1 MGNKVI
7 RFVVLM
13 LVMCYGVS
21 MTVGY
26 TGDQDEG
33 WRTGTTE
40 DKEDWKEEQESG
52 GRRRW
57 PEKKEEEQYPEW
69 GGVESREDRFL
80 LPEAK
85 HVVKT
90 AAGEMRVV
98 MGALGRAVYK
108 PMHIG
113 FITMEPKSL
122 FIPQYLDSNLIL
134 FVCRGEVKVGLIY
147 KDELGERILKAGDV
161 YIIPAGS
168 PFYLVNT
175 GEGQRVHIICS
186 IDISE
191 SLGMGLQSFFIGGG
205 SNPQSVI
212 AGFDHEVLAN
222 AFNVTSSELSE
233 MFTSQQQGPI
243 VFVPESHSP
252 SVWSKFLRLKQQD
265 RLQEMKST
273 FDIQQEDHH
282 QGKSETWS
290 WRKLLNSVFGAD
302 SNENKRRDDYDK
314 KRRDDYD
321 KKRRGDYDKG
331 KGRGK
336 SPDSYNLYDKK
347 PDFRNDYG
355 WSMQLDHSDYS
366 PLEHSG
372 IGVYLVNLT
381 AGSMMAPHVNPRATE
396 YGIVLR
402 GSGTL
407 QIVFPNGTQAINAK
421 IQEGDVFWVPR
432 YFAFCQIASRTGP
445 LEFFGFTTSARKNRP
460 QFLVGAASVLQE
472 LKGPELAAA
481 FSVSEDRLRK
491 FIDAQ
496 REAVILPTA
505 QAAPPYKEE
514 RKPPKEEEE
523 ERKQQQPEEGERRE
537 GERRGDAGRGEGRRE
552 DDRGDKGRFE
562 RVPEVIKS
570 IGNDMVMGFD

>member
-1 MGNKVI
+1 MGNKVMT
-7 RFVVLM
+7 FVVLM

-21 MTVGY
+21 VAVGY

-33 WRTGTTE
+33 WRRGTTE
-40 DKEDWKEEQESG
+40 EEDRREEQESG
-52 GRRRW
+52 GRRR
-57 PEKKEEEQYPEW
+57 PEEEEGHYPES
-69 GGVESREDRFL
+69 GGEESEEGWFL
-80 LPEAK
+80 LPQAK
-85 HVVKT
+85 QVVKT

-98 MGALGRAVYK
+98 MSARSRVVDK

-122 FIPQYLDSNLIL
+122 FIPHYLDSNLIL
-134 FVCRGEVKVGLIY
+134 FVRRGEVKVGLIY
-147 KDELGERILKAGDV
+147 KDELGERRLKTGDV
-161 YIIPAGS
+161 YRIPAGS

-175 GEGQRVHIICS
+175 REGQRVHIICS
-186 IDISE
+186 IDTSE

-205 SNPQSVI
+205 SNPQSII
-212 AGFDHEVLAN
+212 AGFDHEILAN
-222 AFNVTSSELSE
+222 AFNVTSSELRE

-243 VFVPESHSP
+243 VFVPESYSP
-252 SVWSKFLRLKQQD
+252 SVWSKFLQLKQQD
-265 RLQEMKST
+265 RLQEMKRM
-273 FDIQQEDHH
+273 FDIQQDDH
-282 QGKSETWS
+282 QDKSETWS

-302 SNENKRRDDYDK
+302 SNENKRR
-314 KRRDDYD
+314 RD
-321 KKRRGDYDKG
+321 DYDKG
-331 KGRGK
+331 KGTGK
-336 SPDSYNLYDKK
+336 SPDSYNLYDRK

-355 WSMQLDHSDYS
+355 WSMQLDDSDYS
-366 PLEHSG
+366 PLKHSG

-407 QIVFPNGTQAINAK
+407 QIVFPNGTQAMNAN
-421 IQEGDVFWVPR
+421 IGEGDVFWVPR
-432 YFAFCQIASRTGP
+432 YFPFCQIASRTGP

-460 QFLVGAASVLQE
+460 QILVGAASVLQE

-481 FSVSEDRLRK
+481 FGVTEDRLRR
-491 FIDAQ
+491 FVDAQ

-523 ERKQQQPEEGERRE
+523 ERRQQHPEE
-537 GERRGDAGRGEGRRE
+537 GERRGDAGRGEEIRE
-552 DDRGDKGRFE
+552 DDRKDKGRFE

-570 IGNDMVMGFD
+570 VGNDIVMGFD